1 MTKRTTTLDLFITL
15 LAVAFITLK
24 VANVIDWSWV
34 WVLSPIWI
42 SVLIALALL
51 PIAIKLKYKQEEAK
65 KTNKYFQERLK
76 KMAK

>member
-1 MTKRTTTLDLFITL
+1 MKKSNSTLDLFITL

-51 PIAIKLKYKQEEAK
+51 PFAIKLKYKQEEAK
-65 KTNKYFQERLK
+65 KTNKYFEERLK

>member
-1 MTKRTTTLDLFITL
+1 MKKSISTLDLFTVL

-24 VANVIDWSWV
+24 VADVIDWSWL

-51 PIAIKLKYKQEEAK
+51 PIAVKLKLKQEEAK
-65 KTNKYFQERLK
+65 KTNKFFEERLK
-76 KMAK
+76 RMQK

>member
-15 LAVAFITLK
+15 LAVSFITLK

-42 SVLIALALL
+42 SALIALALL
-51 PIAIKLKYKQEEAK
+51 PIAIKIKYKQEEAK

>member
-51 PIAIKLKYKQEEAK
+51 PFAIKLKYKQEEAK
-65 KTNKYFQERLK
+65 KTNKYFEERLK

>member
-15 LAVAFITLK
+15 LAVSFITLK

-42 SVLIALALL
+42 SILLGLVLL
-51 PIAIKLKYKQEEAK
+51 PFVIIMKRKAEGAK
-65 KTNKYFQERLK
+65 ETNKFFEERLK
-76 KMAK
+76 RMQK